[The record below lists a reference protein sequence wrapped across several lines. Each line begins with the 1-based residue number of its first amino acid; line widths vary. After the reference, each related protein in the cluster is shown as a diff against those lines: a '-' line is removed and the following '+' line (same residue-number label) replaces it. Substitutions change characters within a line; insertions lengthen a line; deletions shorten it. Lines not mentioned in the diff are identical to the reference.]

1 MIQKPSGRRTT
12 SLVTAT
18 LLMGATAAS
27 AQNMTLDPLVV
38 TTSSMDTPH
47 EVTTDPRQPHAS
59 LPAQDGGAYLES
71 VTGFNVSR
79 KGGTSGE
86 PVLRGLGGS
95 RLNISV
101 NGVPYLADAQAAW
114 TRRRPIYSPVL

>member
-86 PVLRGLGGS
+86 PVLRGLAVPGS
-95 RLNISV
+95 TFR
-101 NGVPYLADAQAAW
+101 
-114 TRRRPIYSPVL
+114 